1 MWFFPFFL
9 LPCLPQGWHKSP
21 CGQTTKKPRFTKC
34 GFFVFSSFLASHRGD
49 IRARLGIIFVL
60 SCVGSTLL
68 AKSLMT
74 SAILGP
80 HVLLQDLTQ
89 AKQIEVQCIRAGI
102 VWMSWWVQGRKQI
115 DTVPTRARN
124 HPYSNQR
131 QISFFSCMLWV
142 GPAHM
147 LHLEAPTYQI
157 LSVGYLDRNSKRSSW
172 TTFCHARQFVWDPWA
187 WSNLMNWQV

>member
-1 MWFFPFFL
+1 MWFFRCFP

-21 CGQTTKKPRFTKC
+21 YGQTTKKPRFTKC
-34 GFFVFSSFLASHRGD
+34 GFFVFSFFPPSLPR
-49 IRARLGIIFVL
+49 
-60 SCVGSTLL
+60 GSTLL

-80 HVLLQDLTQ
+80 HVLLQDLTL
-89 AKQIEVQCIRAGI
+89 AKQIEVQCIRTGI

-124 HPYSNQR
+124 HPYSNQC
-131 QISFFSCMLWV
+131 QISFVGCMLWA

-147 LHLEAPTYQI
+147 LHLETPTYQI
-157 LSVGYLDRNSKRSSW
+157 LSVGYFDRNSKRSSW
-172 TTFCHARQFVWDPWA
+172 TTFCHARQFCLRSMGVE
-187 WSNLMNWQV
+187 

>member
-1 MWFFPFFL
+1 MGKP
-9 LPCLPQGWHKSP
+9 
-21 CGQTTKKPRFTKC
+21 TKKPRFTKC
-34 GFFVFSSFLASHRGD
+34 VFFVFSSFLASHRGD
-49 IRARLGIIFVL
+49 IRARVGKPRKNHVL
-60 SCVGSTLL
+60 QSVVFSFSCLPQGWHKSPFGHHICAVLRGSTLL

-124 HPYSNQR
+124 YPCSNQFFQLHAVSWSCTHVTLR
-131 QISFFSCMLWV
+131 STYISDIVGRISWQELKEKFLNDFLSC
-142 GPAHM
+142 
-147 LHLEAPTYQI
+147 EAVCLRPMG
-157 LSVGYLDRNSKRSSW
+157 VE
-172 TTFCHARQFVWDPWA
+172 
-187 WSNLMNWQV
+187 